1 MEKVS
6 GRGGLK
12 KLIGRNIL
20 DMALSNLPMKILFG
34 VLVLA
39 LAATGCVT
47 KSKADAQARAAY
59 MAGQQAA
66 YQSMGGAVTD
76 VVVFGNVQKHE
87 VPWVDGLTLAQALAT
102 ANYLGSHDPQDIILK
117 RNSIETEINPKDLL
131 NGQNVELKPGDQIS
145 VIGQ

>member
-1 MEKVS
+1 MEKVG
-6 GRGGLK
+6 GRDE
-12 KLIGRNIL
+12 LIGRNVL
-20 DMALSNLPMKILFG
+20 DMRLFNLEMKVFLG
-34 VLVLA
+34 TLVLA

-145 VIGQ
+145 VVGQ